1 MKFLKIHLVFCLSI
15 CFIISCKQKT
25 IPKKINYALPY
36 KFNYEIEQQLAK
48 DSMPWRFQIAASEY
62 TLKGN
67 YKDALRMWDS
77 VFPPQELLYSSR
89 EIDSVKKIKTKSARE
104 IIISEAKE
112 NRIVIINE
120 AHHSSKHRVFTKQ
133 LLNDLYINGYRHLG
147 LEALGNGANLDSLLN
162 RRKYPIQNSGYYT
175 KDPQF
180 GNLIREALRIGF
192 HVFAYEDTFSNNG
205 KEREITQAKNV
216 QKVISQFPKDK
227 ILLHCGFDHAL
238 EGTHKSWGKAMAA
251 RIKEF
256 TFIDPL
262 TINQVVYDEKSSPNF
277 NHPLMKALN
286 VEEPTV
292 LIDENNKP
300 IRYHRGD
307 SWNDIFVIHPNTK
320 FTENKAI
327 RVEKP
332 TKINLSTFKVAYP
345 IMVLAYLKNEDFSNA
360 IPVDISELKDENDTC
375 ILNLEKGAYNIV
387 VTNSSESYKFTE
399 IVE

>member
-1 MKFLKIHLVFCLSI
+1 MKYLKIHLVFCLSI
-15 CFIISCKQKT
+15 CFMISCEQKT
-25 IPKKINYALPY
+25 ISKKIDYDLPY

-77 VFPPQELLYSSR
+77 VFPPRELLYSSR
-89 EIDSVKKIKTKSARE
+89 EIDSVKNIKSKNAE
-104 IIISEAKE
+104 EVIISEAKE

-133 LLNDLYINGYRHLG
+133 LLNDLYTIGYRHLG

-162 RRKYPIQNSGYYT
+162 QRKYPIQNSGYYT

-192 HVFAYEDTFSNNG
+192 HVFPYEDTFSNNG

-216 QKVISQFPKDK
+216 QKVISQFPEDK

-238 EGTHKSWGKAMAA
+238 EGQHKSWGKAMAA

-256 TFIDPL
+256 TGIDPL
-262 TINQVVYDEKSSPNF
+262 TINQVVYDEKSSPKF
-277 NHPLMKALN
+277 NHPLMKALK

-300 IRYHRGD
+300 VRYHRGD

-320 FTENKAI
+320 FSENKAI
-327 RVEKP
+327 WVEKP
-332 TKINLSTFKVAYP
+332 TRINLSAFKIAYP
-345 IMVLAYLKNEDFSNA
+345 IMVLAYLKNEDLSNA
-360 IPVDISELKDENDTC
+360 IPTDISELKDENDTC

-387 VTNSSESYKFTE
+387 VTNSSESYKLTE
-399 IVE
+399 IVK

>member
-25 IPKKINYALPY
+25 IPKKINYVLPY

-48 DSMPWRFQIAASEY
+48 DSVPWRFQIAASEY

-77 VFPPQELLYSSR
+77 VFPPRELFYSSR
-89 EIDSVKKIKTKSARE
+89 EIDSVKKIKTESARE
-104 IIISEAKE
+104 VIISEAKE

-216 QKVISQFPKDK
+216 QKVISKFPDEK

-238 EGTHKSWGKAMAA
+238 EGRHRSWRKAMAA

-256 TFIDPL
+256 TGIDPL
-262 TINQVVYDEKSSPNF
+262 TINQVVYDEKSSPKF

-286 VEEPTV
+286 VKEPTV
-292 LIDENNKP
+292 LIDENDKP
-300 IRYHRGD
+300 IRYYRGD
-307 SWNDIFVIHPNTK
+307 SWNDVFVIHPNTK
-320 FTENKAI
+320 FNENKAVWI
-327 RVEKP
+327 EKP
-332 TKINLSTFKVAYP
+332 TKINLSTFKIAYP
-345 IMVLAYLKNEDFSNA
+345 IIVLAYLKNEDFSNA

-387 VTNSSESYKFTE
+387 VTNYSESYIFSKT
-399 IVE
+399 I